1 MRVDLQVEELVVGT
15 KDHIILQNVSCKI
28 ERGKIYSIIG
38 PNGSGKS
45 TLLKTMTR
53 HLKPLKGTVY
63 ISGKEIQS
71 ISQKE
76 LAKQLAVVSQSPE
89 APADF
94 TVKELV
100 SFGRFPY
107 RSIFQTSMGKNDE
120 QIIQDALEK
129 TQLTHLAERKVFS
142 LSGGERQ
149 RAWIAM
155 ALAQQPEILILDEP
169 TTYLDV
175 FHQYEIME
183 LITNLNKTQQM
194 TVIMVVHDLN
204 HAAQYSDYIFVV
216 NDHTIA
222 AEGVPTDVLE
232 PKLLRRIFRI
242 ECVRQIQEDNRL
254 FIIPK
259 GLAI

>member
-1 MRVDLQVEELVVGT
+1 MTVDLQVEELVVGT
-15 KDHIILQNVSCKI
+15 KDHIILQDVSCKI
-28 ERGKIYSIIG
+28 EKGKIYSVIG

-45 TLLKTMTR
+45 TLVKTMTR
-53 HLKPLKGTVY
+53 HLKPLQGTVF
-63 ISGKEIQS
+63 ISGKEIHS
-71 ISQKE
+71 ISPKE

-107 RSIFQTSMGKNDE
+107 RSMFQTSGKDDE
-120 QIIQDALEK
+120 IIIQDALEK

-183 LITNLNKTQQM
+183 LITKLNKTQQM

-222 AEGVPTDVLE
+222 AEGTPTDVLE

>member
-1 MRVDLQVEELVVGT
+1 MPVELQVEKLVAGT
-15 KDHIILQNVSCKI
+15 KDHIILQDVSCKI
-28 ERGKIYSIIG
+28 EKGKIYSIIG

-53 HLKPLKGTVY
+53 HLKPLQGRVY
-63 ISGKEIQS
+63 ISGKEVQTIAP
-71 ISQKE
+71 KE
-76 LAKQLAVVSQSPE
+76 LAKQLAMVSQSPE

-94 TVKELV
+94 TVRELV

-107 RSIFQTSMGKNDE
+107 RSLFQTSGIEDDK
-120 QIIQDALEK
+120 IIQESLEK
-129 TQLTHLAERKVFS
+129 TQLTHLAERKVS
-142 LSGGERQ
+142 TLSGGERQ

-155 ALAQQPEILILDEP
+155 ALTQQPEILILDEP

-183 LITNLNKTQQM
+183 LITKLNRTQGM
-194 TVIMVVHDLN
+194 TVVMVVHDLN

-216 NDHTIA
+216 NNHTIA

-242 ECVRQIQEDNRL
+242 ECERQIQDNNKL

-259 GLAI
+259 GLCGE